1 MTLQL
6 KLRNSINN
14 LKRQWLDIHQF
25 LLSIKIFLIKKI
37 SLKYITKNLNFF
49 CILNFKCITQAF
61 ETNLIIKKLVR
72 TEANLYVLG
81 KLRNDLMDKTIY
93 NKEITDNGHQLC
105 LYRLIIDEI
114 LKSQSHIEHQ
124 LVVSNLSLNEEKLL
138 IQIDSEVKF
147 KKKDIWHVFYTTFF
161 V

>member
-1 MTLQL
+1 
-6 KLRNSINN
+6 
-14 LKRQWLDIHQF
+14 
-25 LLSIKIFLIKKI
+25 
-37 SLKYITKNLNFF
+37 
-49 CILNFKCITQAF
+49 
-61 ETNLIIKKLVR
+61 
-72 TEANLYVLG
+72 
-81 KLRNDLMDKTIY
+81 MDKTIY